1 MACKQSDKGTI
12 FFWNGGIFHIKKCE
26 VTIQC
31 VRSVSAKSLPQAM
44 PIVGIR

>member
-26 VTIQC
+26 RTTIG
-31 VRSVSAKSLPQAM
+31 
-44 PIVGIR
+44 GIR